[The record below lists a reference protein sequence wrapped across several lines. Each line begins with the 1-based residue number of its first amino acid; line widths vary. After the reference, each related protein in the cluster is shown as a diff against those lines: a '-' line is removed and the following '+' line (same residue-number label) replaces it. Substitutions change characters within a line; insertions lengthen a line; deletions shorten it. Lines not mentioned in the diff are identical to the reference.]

1 MSVADLWN
9 VIAVVAG
16 AWLVAS
22 CVAMVALLA
31 IHDAERRRLARAAL
45 DELPRGAEARDGS
58 PAADRLASSPG
69 AAANSAA
76 GRL

>member
-1 MSVADLWN
+1 MSVVDLWN
-9 VIAVVAG
+9 VFAVVAG

-31 IHDAERRRLARAAL
+31 IYDAERRRPARVAL
-45 DELPRGAEARDGS
+45 DELSRGAEARDGS
-58 PAADRLASSPG
+58 PAADRLASSLG
-69 AAANSAA
+69 AGNSA